1 MTRADVNIGVQ
12 TPIQVPVFSV
22 QDIPNHVLVKE
33 SQVML
38 WLHLVAQPRLL
49 LRDNGNFLP

>member
-1 MTRADVNIGVQ
+1 MSRADVNIGVQ

-49 LRDNGNFLP
+49 SRDNGNFLP

>member
-22 QDIPNHVLVKE
+22 QDVLNHVLVKG
-33 SQVML
+33 SQAML

-49 LRDNGNFLP
+49 SRDNGNILP